1 MKFSRIPRLR
11 VAIPTMFI
19 SVPFALALAAL
30 PGALAVTYDVSVGE
44 GGVFRYSPQT
54 VHAVAGDI
62 VNFVL

>member
-1 MKFSRIPRLR
+1 
-11 VAIPTMFI
+11 MFL
-19 SVPFALALAAL
+19 SVPLALALAAL